1 MRNLIFFGT
10 AASIMFDINFIIQI
24 ALIAL
29 LIFGVTQKP
38 NRRRHGTIMAIA
50 LIVNLATLAII
61 MFPSFFIKWALI
73 GLRNLTTIMLI
84 HAIVGGVAIVIGLVF
99 SIRFLIFL
107 SRNKDLNCGTKMGMR
122 IVNLT
127 WLVSFVLGLIFYFVF
142 YTTSIA

>member
-1 MRNLIFFGT
+1 MIFFSN
-10 AASIMFDINFIIQI
+10 AANIMFDINFVIQI

-29 LIFGVTQKP
+29 LIFGAIQKP

-50 LIVNLATLAII
+50 TIVNLATLAII
-61 MFPSFFIKWALI
+61 MLPAFFMKWTLI
-73 GLRNLTTIMLI
+73 GLHNLTAIMII
-84 HAIVGGVAIVIGLVF
+84 HAIVGGVAIAIGLIF

-122 IVNLT
+122 IVNLS

-142 YTTSIA
+142 YTTAIA